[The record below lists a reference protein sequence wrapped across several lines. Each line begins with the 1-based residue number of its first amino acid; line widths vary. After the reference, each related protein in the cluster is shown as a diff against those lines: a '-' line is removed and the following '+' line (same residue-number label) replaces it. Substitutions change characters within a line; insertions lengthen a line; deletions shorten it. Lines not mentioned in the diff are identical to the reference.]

1 MKKFSV
7 LIATVISIT
16 LFLSFMPSQVFAW
29 YTQCVNCACSSS
41 NGGIEVQWA
50 CFKNKDIYKG
60 VLTGVKGLPIGIEDF
75 QRQEKTISQAMEKT
89 SIIKKSTTQRVS
101 TPAEV
106 PAPAG
111 TDTGKE
117 NVFSRKQSMSQS
129 KTMGEGIRIDYT
141 LAFVKW
147 IGDHHPFIKDEIRN
161 DPINVL
167 KYLAACD
174 LIMSA
179 YRNGKIESF
188 IEKFI
193 LSRNI
198 NDIQNVKLVDENK
211 LKNLSDTEKSMI
223 LTKYISL
230 LLPHIKENSYRINAS
245 LVHSAILEMN
255 PEELDSMANLYIEHI
270 KHIQKLKEPKSVLQ
284 LYNENDKEA
293 AFAKWLAESKPNVLP
308 HITDLND
315 RYIVF
320 TSKAF
325 YERIAS
331 EIPQLAQEFEKAI
344 ENKDESVAKVF
355 HSRVKIVKEKIAD
368 VTENKK
374 FFLVLLIVIPVI
386 GIIVFIK
393 IKKKHKNHQ

>member
-1 MKKFSV
+1 
-7 LIATVISIT
+7 
-16 LFLSFMPSQVFAW
+16 
-29 YTQCVNCACSSS
+29 
-41 NGGIEVQWA
+41 
-50 CFKNKDIYKG
+50 
-60 VLTGVKGLPIGIEDF
+60 
-75 QRQEKTISQAMEKT
+75 MEKT
-89 SIIKKSTTQRVS
+89 SIIKKSTTQKVS
-101 TPAEV
+101 TPAEI
-106 PAPAG
+106 PAGAG

-174 LIMSA
+174 LIMRA

-230 LLPHIKENSYRINAS
+230 LLPHIKENSLRINAS

-255 PEELDSMANLYIEHI
+255 PKELDSMAILYIEHI

-344 ENKDESVAKVF
+344 ENKDESVTKVI
-355 HSRVKIVKEKIAD
+355 HSRFEIVKEKLAD

-374 FFLVLLIVIPVI
+374 FFLILIMVIPVI
-386 GIIVFIK
+386 AIIVFIK
-393 IKKKHKNHQ
+393 IKKKHKNQQ